1 MASPRTQS
9 VSTVTTLVSL
19 VFLALASLW
28 LMQGPIGIYYQQTYH
43 RGYPLA
49 VLEESEIWKS
59 GQQIWASLNG
69 AIDDAGKSLD
79 ADSVRLTDDAN
90 QKFVLTEDFY
100 LREQQAKVAEEN
112 QRRAAAELLA
122 RQKQEAEASRLA
134 AAARLRQEQAATE
147 AATTAAKDAAR
158 EAEQAAS
165 QQALQAQ
172 QAQQAAL
179 DERSRALALAAQQGA
194 EEQRRANYLMIAAPG
209 KVFMAGDSLM
219 QGIAPHLLRTLKTQY
234 GIEGVDLSKQSTGL
248 SYPNA
253 FNWPETISRT
263 ILKDPGIRLLVIMLG
278 PNDPWDMPDP
288 ANRGGKFLR
297 FKTPEWEAVY
307 RQRIAGIIQSNAA
320 HGVSTLWI
328 GAPGMKASKLDG
340 QMLWLMQIV
349 QDEVEKQGA
358 VFVDTR
364 HLLPGENVGYSD
376 SILLDGKNTKMR
388 SGDGIHFS
396 VAGQKYLARQILD
409 KLRLPQPATPQ

>member
-1 MASPRTQS
+1 MASSRTRALS
-9 VSTVTTLVSL
+9 TLVSL
-19 VFLALASLW
+19 IFLALASLW
-28 LMQGPIGIYYQQTYH
+28 LMQSPIGIYYQQTYH

-59 GQQIWASLNG
+59 GQRIWAGLNG
-69 AIDDAGKSLD
+69 AVDDASKSLD
-79 ADSVRLTDDAN
+79 ADSVKLTDNAN

-100 LREQQAKVAEEN
+100 ERERQAKVEEEN

-122 RQKQEAEASRLA
+122 RRKQEAEASRLA
-134 AAARLRQEQAATE
+134 DEARLRQERA
-147 AATTAAKDAAR
+147 
-158 EAEQAAS
+158 
-165 QQALQAQ
+165 AQ
-172 QAQQAAL
+172 QAQAAAQEAAL
-179 DERSRALALAAQQGA
+179 DERTRALALEAQQRA
-194 EEQRRANYLMIAAPG
+194 EEQRRANYLMIAPPS

-248 SYPNA
+248 SYPSA

-288 ANRGGKFLR
+288 AIKGGKFLR
-297 FKTPEWEAVY
+297 FKTPEWETVY
-307 RQRIAGIIQSNAA
+307 RQRIAGIIQSNAV

-328 GAPGMKASKLDG
+328 GAPGMKSSKLDG
-340 QMLWLMQIV
+340 QMIWLMQIV

-364 HLLPGENVGYSD
+364 HLLPGDNAGYSD
-376 SILLDGKNTKMR
+376 SIIVDGKSTKMR
-388 SGDGIHFS
+388 SGDGVHFS
-396 VAGQKYLARQILD
+396 VAGQKYLAQRILD
-409 KLRLPQPATPQ
+409 KLHLPPPVSSQ

>member
-1 MASPRTQS
+1 

-59 GQQIWASLNG
+59 GQHIWASLNG

-100 LREQQAKVAEEN
+100 RREQQAKVAEEN

-134 AAARLRQEQAATE
+134 AAARLRQEQAA
-147 AATTAAKDAAR
+147 
-158 EAEQAAS
+158 
-165 QQALQAQ
+165 
-172 QAQQAAL
+172 L
-179 DERSRALALAAQQGA
+179 DERSRALALEAQQRA

-219 QGIAPHLLRTLKTQY
+219 QGIAPHLLRTLKTEY

-409 KLRLPQPATPQ
+409 KLRLPQPVTPQ

>member
-1 MASPRTQS
+1 MASPRKQPLS
-9 VSTVTTLVSL
+9 TLVSL
-19 VFLALASLW
+19 IFLALASLW

-43 RGYPLA
+43 RDYPLA
-49 VLEESEIWKS
+49 VLEQSGVWKS
-59 GQQIWASLNG
+59 GQRIWASLNR
-69 AIDDAGKSLD
+69 AIDDTGKSLD
-79 ADSVRLTDDAN
+79 AGSASLTDDAN
-90 QKFVLTEDFY
+90 RNFVLTEDFY
-100 LREQQAKVAEEN
+100 RREREARAEEEN

-122 RQKQEAEASRLA
+122 RQKQEAEARQRA
-134 AAARLRQEQAATE
+134 DEARLREEQAA
-147 AATTAAKDAAR
+147 
-158 EAEQAAS
+158 Q
-165 QQALQAQ
+165 
-172 QAQQAAL
+172 
-179 DERSRALALAAQQGA
+179 DERSRALAQEARRRA
-194 EEQRRANYLMIAAPG
+194 EEERRANYLMIAPPG

-248 SYPNA
+248 SYPSA

-263 ILKDPGIRLLVIMLG
+263 LLKDPGIRLLVIMLG

-288 ANRGGKFLR
+288 ANKGGKFLR

-307 RQRIAGIIQSNAA
+307 RQRIAGIVQSNAA
-320 HGVSTLWI
+320 RGVSTLWI
-328 GAPGMKASKLDG
+328 GAPGMKAARLDG
-340 QMLWLMQIV
+340 QMLWLMQVV

-376 SILLDGKNTKMR
+376 SIVLDGKTTKMR

-396 VAGQKYLARQILD
+396 VAGQKYLAGQILD
-409 KLRLPQPATPQ
+409 KLRLPPPVSSQ

>member
-1 MASPRTQS
+1 MASPRTPS
-9 VSTVTTLVSL
+9 LSTLSTLVSL

-28 LMQGPIGIYYQQTYH
+28 LMQSPIGIYYQQTYH
-43 RGYPLA
+43 RVYPLA

-59 GQQIWASLNG
+59 GQQIWAGLNG
-69 AIDDAGKSLD
+69 AIDDASKSLD
-79 ADSVRLTDDAN
+79 ADSVKLTDDAN

-100 LREQQAKVAEEN
+100 RREHQAKLEEEN

-122 RQKQEAEASRLA
+122 RQKQEADTNRLA
-134 AAARLRQEQAATE
+134 AEARQRQEQAEQE
-147 AATTAAKDAAR
+147 AAQDA
-158 EAEQAAS
+158 
-165 QQALQAQ
+165 
-172 QAQQAAL
+172 
-179 DERSRALALAAQQGA
+179 RSRALALEAQQRA
-194 EEQRRANYLMIAAPG
+194 EEQRRANYLIIAPPS

-219 QGIAPHLLRTLKTQY
+219 QGIAPYLLRTLKTQY
-234 GIEGVDLSKQSTGL
+234 GIEGIDLSKQSTGL
-248 SYPNA
+248 SYPSS

-288 ANRGGKFLR
+288 AIKGGKFLR
-297 FKTPEWEAVY
+297 FKTPEWETVY

-340 QMLWLMQIV
+340 QMIWLMQIV

-364 HLLPGENVGYSD
+364 KLLPGDNVGYSD
-376 SILLDGKNTKMR
+376 SIILDGKNTKMR

-396 VAGQKYLARQILD
+396 VAGQKYLAQQILD
-409 KLRLPQPATPQ
+409 KLHLPPPVSAQ

>member
-1 MASPRTQS
+1 MASPRS
-9 VSTVTTLVSL
+9 SSLSTLTTLVSL

-43 RGYPLA
+43 GGYPLA

-59 GQQIWASLNG
+59 GQQIWAGLNG

-79 ADSVRLTDDAN
+79 ADSARLTDDAN

-100 LREQQAKVAEEN
+100 RRERQAKVEEER
-112 QRRAAAELLA
+112 QRSAAAELLA
-122 RQKQEAEASRLA
+122 RQKQEAETARLA
-134 AAARLRQEQAATE
+134 AEARQRQE
-147 AATTAAKDAAR
+147 
-158 EAEQAAS
+158 
-165 QQALQAQ
+165 
-172 QAQQAAL
+172 QAAL
-179 DERSRALALAAQQGA
+179 DERSRALALQAQQRA
-194 EEQRRANYLMIAAPG
+194 EEQRRANYLMIAAPS

-297 FKTPEWEAVY
+297 FKTPEWETVY

-320 HGVSTLWI
+320 HGVGTLWV
-328 GAPGMKASKLDG
+328 GAPGMKATKLDG

-364 HLLPGENVGYSD
+364 HLLPGDNVGYSD

-409 KLRLPQPATPQ
+409 KLRLPPPVSPQ